1 MKDKRL
7 EKIKKHYNI
16 QIDNL
21 QFKILS
27 CKVDQ
32 DHSIFTIKTKIMGQH
47 FPHDNNCQ
55 VLIPDDTIHSLTIG
69 FKTMYKDEKI
79 ETWWRDYYEIEADSL
94 EEAIEIILSGEVDP
108 YDTESMVDLQME
120 PTETEILDE
129 ECNIVYDSKQL

>member
-1 MKDKRL
+1 MP
-7 EKIKKHYNI
+7 I
-16 QIDNL
+16 
-21 QFKILS
+21 FKL
-27 CKVDQ
+27 K
-32 DHSIFTIKTKIMGQH
+32 
-47 FPHDNNCQ
+47 
-55 VLIPDDTIHSLTIG
+55 
-69 FKTMYKDEKI
+69 KDEKI

>member
-1 MKDKRL
+1 MA
-7 EKIKKHYNI
+7 I
-16 QIDNL
+16 
-21 QFKILS
+21 FKLR
-27 CKVDQ
+27 
-32 DHSIFTIKTKIMGQH
+32 
-47 FPHDNNCQ
+47 
-55 VLIPDDTIHSLTIG
+55 
-69 FKTMYKDEKI
+69 KDEKI